1 MEQPATDRLQRRLLA
16 VRVYY
21 LGTEVR
27 KKLQRAAELG
37 IAVAPDAAGVPD
49 VLFRCAEEIAD
60 GQEFLPSR
68 GSPYRP

>member
-1 MEQPATDRLQRRLLA
+1 MEHPSPDRLQRRLLA

-27 KKLQRAAELG
+27 EKLQSAAELG
-37 IAVAPDAAGVPD
+37 VAIAPDAAGVPD